1 MGISESKFAVAT
13 PRPERSGQIRNERIC
28 RLVDPRSP
36 SAGIDRTPIQVG
48 EFATRGAVRVES
60 EGPVS
65 AIDPRSPTPGV
76 SRTPMKDVMRA
87 TVSSFARR
95 LGLAFLNEEGDSN
108 DPLPPL
114 TFSKLQNLNLDEDGE
129 MDSAEPLLPP
139 NPPLFAAVSPDVCT
153 PGASVCDSPSL
164 STQDSGFSAEEEEEQ
179 GQVDV
184 EAKQFL
190 DVGDMTADGESTL
203 NKELSLSLLTCHDGV
218 ASSQM
223 LSDDGS
229 RPPSP
234 LPDIDPLKDV
244 DSEACLSPTPDPDQ
258 PLTLDA
264 ATTPSLVSSDIT
276 EPPSNKSETPVQPET
291 SIEESPKP
299 TTDYPSPTHIQSQSG
314 SEPIRVKHFTF
325 NTQSPSQV
333 VFKPQWL
340 GVGFGVTG
348 VRARGVQGKAKG
360 GSSPLSVRGGGKNA
374 GNENRGQVARQKQR
388 ERCGKALVNEVRSP
402 LQILKETNSPRDHAS
417 QLKLKIATPE
427 RQRLEQ
433 TDRRALSLCL
443 DKENQR

>member
-1 MGISESKFAVAT
+1 MGSSESKIAVAT

-65 AIDPRSPTPGV
+65 TSDPRSPTPGI

-114 TFSKLQNLNLDEDGE
+114 TFSKLKNLNLDEDGE

-139 NPPLFAAVSPDVCT
+139 NPPLSAAVSPGVCS
-153 PGASVCDSPSL
+153 PGASVCDSLTL

-179 GQVDV
+179 EQVDV

-190 DVGDMTADGESTL
+190 DVGDVTAD
-203 NKELSLSLLTCHDGV
+203 
-218 ASSQM
+218 
-223 LSDDGS
+223 
-229 RPPSP
+229 
-234 LPDIDPLKDV
+234 
-244 DSEACLSPTPDPDQ
+244 
-258 PLTLDA
+258 
-264 ATTPSLVSSDIT
+264 
-276 EPPSNKSETPVQPET
+276 
-291 SIEESPKP
+291 
-299 TTDYPSPTHIQSQSG
+299 
-314 SEPIRVKHFTF
+314 
-325 NTQSPSQV
+325 
-333 VFKPQWL
+333 
-340 GVGFGVTG
+340 
-348 VRARGVQGKAKG
+348 
-360 GSSPLSVRGGGKNA
+360 VRGGGKNA

-433 TDRRALSLCL
+433 TDRRALSLSL